1 MLNFFLKIEIGHR
14 LKIKLFIPFLADSG
28 EHLIKNFNYSQ
39 QKDCILE
46 ISPGVSS

>member
-28 EHLIKNFNYSQ
+28 EHLIKNFSQ